1 MKIKMIIKQVLKYE
15 LLPIILIIVLIVCS
29 ATGILSYQNYSN
41 VLKGSIIN
49 SAILRTQDNANL
61 ISQQLYEFKIIIEG
75 VASRPEVRSM
85 AWNTQKPV
93 LIEEADRLHIKKFQ
107 VVDLNGL
114 AVSTTGEYLNLS
126 KNDWVNNIPSGKT
139 LIFEPFKASSD
150 NKIIFICAAP
160 IKNKDG
166 KVMGALAAGSEAH
179 KLYDIIKNIK
189 IGKTG
194 YAYIM
199 SRAGKVISYPDQK
212 LLLQESIGD
221 TLKNDPEFSKAYRQI
236 TSGNSGF
243 TFYSY
248 KDIHK
253 FTTYAPIPD
262 TDWVLCMSAP
272 QGEVFKEVDSL
283 RDKFIS
289 LTLAM
294 IVICVFCCLL
304 IIRYIL
310 KKKMIQ
316 NLESLV
322 EEDKRLLTQ
331 SAELEKLRTQFFANI
346 SHEFRTPLNVI
357 LSSIQ
362 LCKFYFEK
370 ENQLQNKNMNRHLKV
385 MKQNCYR
392 LLRLV
397 NNLID
402 TTRLD
407 VGFLEKHVKNYN
419 IVKIIEDITMS
430 IEEFTENKGIKLY
443 FSKNT
448 DERIIACDVDK
459 VERIMLNLI
468 SNAIKFTDPGGSIS
482 VSVRDEEESITI
494 SVSDTGIGI
503 PDDKRKVIF
512 DRFVQVE
519 QTLTRNHEGS
529 GIGLSMSKSFVEMH
543 GGTLRVESEYGKG
556 SEFIIVLPVTVA
568 SGDEDTA
575 RFDEVETQHR
585 IERINIEFSDI
596 YCS

>member
-1 MKIKMIIKQVLKYE
+1 MKINMVIKQVSRYE
-15 LLPIILIIVLIVCS
+15 LLPIILIIILIACS
-29 ATGILSYQNYSN
+29 AIGILSYQNYSN

-61 ISQQLYEFKIIIEG
+61 ISHQLDEFKTIIEG
-75 VASRPEVRSM
+75 VASRAEVRSM
-85 AWNTQKPV
+85 DWETQKPV
-93 LIEEADRLHIKKFQ
+93 LIEEANRLHIKKFQ

-126 KNDWVNNIPSGKT
+126 KKDWVKNIPDGNT
-139 LIFEPFKASSD
+139 LISEPFKAQSD
-150 NKIIFICAAP
+150 NKTIFVCAAP
-160 IKNKDG
+160 IRNKDG
-166 KVMGALAAGSEAH
+166 KVMGALAAGSDPH

-194 YAYIM
+194 YAYII

-212 LLLQESIGD
+212 LLSHESIGD
-221 TLKNDPEFSKAYRQI
+221 TLKNDQGLSETYRQV

-243 TFYSY
+243 AFYGYS
-248 KDIHK
+248 DMHK

-262 TDWVLCMSAP
+262 TDWVLCLTAP
-272 QGEVFKEVDSL
+272 QEEVFKEVDVL
-283 RDKFIS
+283 KNKFVS
-289 LTLAM
+289 LTLTM
-294 IVICVFCCLL
+294 IVICIFCCLL
-304 IIRYIL
+304 LIGYIF

-316 NLESLV
+316 NLEKLV
-322 EEDKRLLTQ
+322 EEDRRLLTQ

-362 LCKFYFEK
+362 LCRFYFEK
-370 ENQLQNKNMNRHLKV
+370 ENQSQNKNMNKHLKV

-407 VGFLEKHVKNYN
+407 VGFLEKHAKNHN
-419 IVKIIEDITMS
+419 IVKIVEDITLS

-443 FSKNT
+443 FSKST
-448 DERIIACDVDK
+448 DERIISCDVDK
-459 VERIMLNLI
+459 IERIMLNLI
-468 SNAIKFTDPGGSIS
+468 SNAIKFTDPGGSIF
-482 VSVRDEEESITI
+482 VSVTDENDNVVI
-494 SVSDTGIGI
+494 SVKDTGIGI
-503 PDDKRKVIF
+503 PDDKQKVIF
-512 DRFVQVE
+512 DRFVQVQ
-519 QTLTRNHEGS
+519 QTLVRNHEGS

-543 GGTLRVESEYGKG
+543 GGTLRAESEYGKG
-556 SEFIIVLPVTVA
+556 SEFIIELPVTTA
-568 SGDEDTA
+568 SGDEDA
-575 RFDEVETQHR
+575 VQFDEVETQHR